1 MRHAS
6 ARRHLPEL
14 LDGTLPFALE
24 RSVRE
29 HAALCGR
36 CRRHLEELELCDRLV
51 ARLPLAVVPLAVTPA
66 AAGSQPRLERLAR
79 WGAPP
84 PHPRHSPLR
93 AGLESLAMVSAA
105 AALAGVVAI
114 AGMNRWVPAPE
125 PAPSA
130 LIQVAYVMPAG
141 APY

>member
-6 ARRHLPEL
+6 ARRHIPEL
-14 LDGTLPFALE
+14 LDGTLPPALE
-24 RSVRE
+24 RAVRD
-29 HAALCGR
+29 HAELCGR
-36 CRRHLEELELCDRLV
+36 CSQHLAELELCDRLV
-51 ARLPLAVVPLAVTPA
+51 ARLPLAVVPIAMPA
-66 AAGSQPRLERLAR
+66 SGEPRLERLAR

-125 PAPSA
+125 PAPSG
-130 LIQVAYVMPAG
+130 LTQVAYVMPAG
-141 APY
+141 GPY

>member
-14 LDGTLPFALE
+14 LDGTLPPEIE

-36 CRRHLEELELCDRLV
+36 CRRRLEELELCDRLV
-51 ARLPLAVVPLAVTPA
+51 ARLPLAVVPLAVAPA
-66 AAGSQPRLERLAR
+66 AGEPRLERLAR

-93 AGLESLAMVSAA
+93 AGFESLAVVAAA

-114 AGMNRWVPAPE
+114 AGVNRWVPAPE
-125 PAPSA
+125 PAPSG
-130 LIQVAYVMPAG
+130 LTQVAYVMPAG
-141 APY
+141 GPY